1 MHDEL
6 FKKRAVVARYRAGPY
21 VEARERFLR
30 QASGEGYSRS
40 TLERIA
46 WVLLTTAKAV
56 HSEGGSISSTR
67 LSSLLGRR
75 IRLGNGRRPSQYSA
89 SLIRRFGED
98 WLRSI
103 GALLPDDVQPPWFAL
118 ELGAFTQYMRVERGL
133 SPVTIATREERMRW
147 FFASL
152 PSRVRSLGDVN
163 IGHIDTY
170 LEREARRGWSRGSL
184 HALGSSIRSFFR
196 YAAQQGWC
204 SSSVALGIDLPRLY
218 ALADVPRAPTIDEV
232 NKLLEVS
239 SAGNDLVTIRDHAIL
254 SLLIYYGLRRGE
266 VERLTLDDIDWI
278 AETLHVMRP
287 KLRRPQSYP
296 LWAPVGE
303 AILRYLRE
311 ARPRCA
317 QRAVFLTIKAPYR
330 PLSGASISA
339 MVAMR
344 LTQQGVKLS
353 RVGAHCLRHACAGQ
367 LMDAG
372 FTLKQ
377 IADHLGHRSM
387 NSTRIYTKI
396 DVQGLRQVAELD
408 LGALL

>member
-30 QASGEGYSRS
+30 QASGKGYSRS

-118 ELGAFTQYMRVERGL
+118 ELGAFTQCMRVERGL

-152 PSRVRSLGDVN
+152 PSRVRSLGDVT

-170 LEREARRGWSRGSL
+170 LEREARSGWSRGSL

-196 YAAQQGWC
+196 HAAQQGWC

-218 ALADVPRAPTIDEV
+218 ALGDVPRAPTIDEV
-232 NKLLEVS
+232 NKLLEAS

-254 SLLIYYGLRRGE
+254 SLLIQYGLRRGE

-278 AETLHVMRP
+278 AETLHAMRP
-287 KLRRPQSYP
+287 KLRRPQCYP

-311 ARPRCA
+311 ARPLCA

-396 DVQGLRQVAELD
+396 DMKGLRQVAELD

>member
-6 FKKRAVVARYRAGPY
+6 FKRPAVIARYRAGPY
-21 VEARERFLR
+21 AEPRERFLK
-30 QASGEGYSRS
+30 QARAEGYSLS
-40 TLERIA
+40 TLERVA
-46 WVLLTTAKAV
+46 WVLLIVAEAV
-56 HSEGGSISSTR
+56 QSYGGSISSTQLR
-67 LSSLLGRR
+67 SLLCRY
-75 IRLGNGRRPSQYSA
+75 IRLRNGRRPSEHTA
-89 SLIRRFGED
+89 KLIRHFAED

-103 GALLPDDVQPPWFAL
+103 GVLLPDKVQPPWFAR
-118 ELGAFTQYMRVERGL
+118 ELGAFTEYMRVERGL
-133 SPVTIATREERMRW
+133 SPVTIATQEERMRW
-147 FFASL
+147 LFASL
-152 PSRVRSLGDVN
+152 PSRVRSLGDVT
-163 IGHIDTY
+163 IGHIDAY
-170 LEREARRGWSRGSL
+170 LEGEGRSGWTRGSL
-184 HALGSSIRSFFR
+184 NALGSSLRSFFL

-218 ALADVPRAPTIDEV
+218 ALGDVPKSPTIDEV
-232 NKLLEVS
+232 SKLLEAS
-239 SAGNDLVTIRDHAIL
+239 SAGDNLVAIRDHAIL
-254 SLLIYYGLRRGE
+254 SLLIHYGLRRGE

-278 AETLHVMRP
+278 SETLHVTRP
-287 KLRRPQSYP
+287 KVRRLQYYP
-296 LWAPVGE
+296 LSVPVGE

-311 ARPRCA
+311 ARPQCA
-317 QRAVFLTIKAPYR
+317 QRALFLTIKAPYR
-330 PLSGASISA
+330 RLSGASISA

-344 LTQQGVKLS
+344 LTKQGVKLS

-396 DVQGLRQVAELD
+396 DMQGLRQVAELD

>member
-1 MHDEL
+1 MHEEL

-30 QASGEGYSRS
+30 KASAEGYSRS

-56 HSEGGSISSTR
+56 QAERGSISSSQLR
-67 LSSLLGRR
+67 NLLGRR
-75 IRLGNGRRPSQYSA
+75 IRLGNGRRPSQHTA

-103 GALLPDDVQPPWFAL
+103 GALLPDDVQPPWFAQ

-152 PSRVRSLGDVN
+152 PSRVRSLGDVT

-170 LEREARRGWSRGSL
+170 LEHEARRGWSRGSL

-196 YAAQQGWC
+196 YAAQKGWC

-218 ALADVPRAPTIDEV
+218 ALGDVPRAPSTDEV
-232 NKLLEVS
+232 NKLLEAS

-254 SLLIYYGLRRGE
+254 SLLIHYGLRRGD

-303 AILRYLRE
+303 SILRYLQQV
-311 ARPRCA
+311 RPRCA
-317 QRAVFLTIKAPYR
+317 ERAVFLTLKAPHR
-330 PLSGASISA
+330 PLSGASIGA
-339 MVAMR
+339 MVAKR
-344 LTQQGVKLS
+344 LTDQGVKLS

-396 DVQGLRQVAELD
+396 DMRGLRQVAELD
-408 LGALL
+408 VGALL

>member
-6 FKKRAVVARYRAGPY
+6 FKMPAIVARYRAGPY

-30 QASGEGYSRS
+30 QASAEGYSRS
-40 TLERIA
+40 MLKRIA

-56 HSEGGSISSTR
+56 QSQGGSISSTR
-67 LSSLLGRR
+67 LRSLLGRR
-75 IRLGNGRRPSQYSA
+75 IRLGNGRRPSQHTA

-103 GALLPDDVQPPWFAL
+103 GALRSDDVQPPWFAR
-118 ELGAFTQYMRVERGL
+118 ELGAFTEYMRVERGL

-152 PSRVRSLGDVN
+152 PSQVRSLGDVTV
-163 IGHIDTY
+163 GQIDTY
-170 LEREARRGWSRGSL
+170 LEGEARRGWSRGSL
-184 HALGSSIRSFFR
+184 HALGSSLRSFFR

-218 ALADVPRAPTIDEV
+218 ALGDVPKAPTIDEV
-232 NKLLEVS
+232 NKLLEAS
-239 SAGNDLVTIRDHAIL
+239 SVGNDLVTIRDHAIL
-254 SLLIYYGLRRGE
+254 SLLIHYGLRRGE
-266 VERLTLDDIDWI
+266 VERLTLDHIDWI
-278 AETLHVMRP
+278 TETLHVTRP
-287 KLRRPQSYP
+287 KLRRPQCYP

-303 AILRYLRE
+303 AILRYLRQ

-396 DVQGLRQVAELD
+396 DMQGLRQVAELD

>member
-6 FKKRAVVARYRAGPY
+6 FKKPVIVARYRAGPY
-21 VEARERFLR
+21 VDARERFLR
-30 QASGEGYSRS
+30 QASAGGYSRS
-40 TLERIA
+40 MLERIA

-56 HSEGGSISSTR
+56 QSQGGSISSTR
-67 LSSLLGRR
+67 LRSLLGQRV
-75 IRLGNGRRPSQYSA
+75 RLGNGRRPSEQAA

-103 GALLPDDVQPPWFAL
+103 GALLPDDVQPPWFAR
-118 ELGAFTQYMRVERGL
+118 ELGAFTEYMRVERGL
-133 SPVTIATREERMRW
+133 SPVRIATREERMRW

-152 PSRVRSLGDVN
+152 PSRIRSIGDVT
-163 IGHIDTY
+163 IDLIDTY
-170 LEREARRGWSRGSL
+170 LEGEARRGWSRGSL
-184 HALGSSIRSFFR
+184 HALGSSLRSFFR

-218 ALADVPRAPTIDEV
+218 ALGDVPKAPTIDEV
-232 NKLLEVS
+232 NKLLEAS
-239 SAGNDLVTIRDHAIL
+239 SVGNDLVTIRDHAIL
-254 SLLIYYGLRRGE
+254 SLLIHYGLRRGE

-278 AETLHVMRP
+278 TETIHVTRP
-287 KLRRPQSYP
+287 KLRRSQCYP

-303 AILRYLRE
+303 AILRYLQ

-317 QRAVFLTIKAPYR
+317 LRAVFLTIKAPYR
-330 PLSGASISA
+330 PLSGASIGA

-396 DVQGLRQVAELD
+396 DMRGLRQVAELD

>member
-6 FKKRAVVARYRAGPY
+6 FKMPAIVARYRAGPY

-30 QASGEGYSRS
+30 QASAEGYSRS
-40 TLERIA
+40 MLERIA

-56 HSEGGSISSTR
+56 QSQGGSISSTR
-67 LSSLLGRR
+67 LRSLLGRR
-75 IRLGNGRRPSQYSA
+75 IRLGNGRRPSQHTA

-103 GALLPDDVQPPWFAL
+103 GALLPDDVQPPWFAR
-118 ELGAFTQYMRVERGL
+118 ELGAFTEYMRVERGL

-152 PSRVRSLGDVN
+152 PSQVRSLGDVTV
-163 IGHIDTY
+163 GQIDTY
-170 LEREARRGWSRGSL
+170 LEGEARRGWSRGSL
-184 HALGSSIRSFFR
+184 HALGSSLRSFFR

-218 ALADVPRAPTIDEV
+218 ALGDVPKAPTIDEV
-232 NKLLEVS
+232 NKLLEAS
-239 SAGNDLVTIRDHAIL
+239 SVGNDLVTIRDHAIL
-254 SLLIYYGLRRGE
+254 SLLIHYGLRRGE
-266 VERLTLDDIDWI
+266 VERLTLDHIDWI
-278 AETLHVMRP
+278 TETLHVTRP
-287 KLRRPQSYP
+287 KLRRPQCYP

-303 AILRYLRE
+303 AILRYLRQ

-396 DVQGLRQVAELD
+396 DMQGLRQVAELD

>member
-6 FKKRAVVARYRAGPY
+6 FKMPAIVARYRAGPY

-30 QASGEGYSRS
+30 QASAEGYSRS
-40 TLERIA
+40 MLERIA

-56 HSEGGSISSTR
+56 QSQGGSISSTR
-67 LSSLLGRR
+67 LRSLLGRR
-75 IRLGNGRRPSQYSA
+75 IRLGNGRRPSQHTA

-103 GALLPDDVQPPWFAL
+103 GALLSDDVQPPWFAR
-118 ELGAFTQYMRVERGL
+118 ELGAFTEYMRVERGL

-152 PSRVRSLGDVN
+152 PSRVRSLGDVT
-163 IGHIDTY
+163 IGQIDTY
-170 LEREARRGWSRGSL
+170 LEGEARRGWSRGSL
-184 HALGSSIRSFFR
+184 HALGSSLRSFFR

-218 ALADVPRAPTIDEV
+218 ALGDVPKAPTIDEV
-232 NKLLEVS
+232 NKLLEAS

-254 SLLIYYGLRRGE
+254 SLLIHYGLRRGE
-266 VERLTLDDIDWI
+266 VERLTLDHIDWI
-278 AETLHVMRP
+278 TETLHVTRP
-287 KLRRPQSYP
+287 KLRRPQCYP

-303 AILRYLRE
+303 AILRYLRQ

-396 DVQGLRQVAELD
+396 DMQGLRQVAELD

>member
-6 FKKRAVVARYRAGPY
+6 FKMPAIVARYRAGPY

-30 QASGEGYSRS
+30 QASAEGYSRS
-40 TLERIA
+40 MLERIA

-56 HSEGGSISSTR
+56 QSQGGSISSTR
-67 LSSLLGRR
+67 LRSLLGRR
-75 IRLGNGRRPSQYSA
+75 IRLGNGRRPSQHTA

-103 GALLPDDVQPPWFAL
+103 GALRSDDVQPPWFAR
-118 ELGAFTQYMRVERGL
+118 ELGAFTEYMRVERGL

-152 PSRVRSLGDVN
+152 PSQVRSLGDVTV
-163 IGHIDTY
+163 GQIDTY
-170 LEREARRGWSRGSL
+170 LEGEARRGWSRGSL
-184 HALGSSIRSFFR
+184 HALGSSLRSFFR

-218 ALADVPRAPTIDEV
+218 ALGDVPKAPTIDEV
-232 NKLLEVS
+232 NKLLEAS

-254 SLLIYYGLRRGE
+254 SLLIHYGLRRGE
-266 VERLTLDDIDWI
+266 VERLTLDHIDWI
-278 AETLHVMRP
+278 TETLHVTRP
-287 KLRRPQSYP
+287 KLRRPQCYP

-303 AILRYLRE
+303 AILRYLRQ

-396 DVQGLRQVAELD
+396 DMQGLRQVAELD

>member
-46 WVLLTTAKAV
+46 WVLLTAATAV
-56 HSEGGSISSTR
+56 ESQCGSISSSQLR
-67 LSSLLGRR
+67 SLIDRR
-75 IRLGNGRRPSQYSA
+75 IRLGNGQRPSQHTA
-89 SLIRRFGED
+89 SLIHRFGED

-103 GALLPDDVQPPWFAL
+103 GALLPDSVQPPWFAR
-118 ELGAFTQYMRVERGL
+118 ELDGFTVYMRIERGL

-152 PSRVRSLGDVN
+152 PSRVRSVGDVT

-170 LEREARRGWSRGSL
+170 LEREAHRGWSRGSL

-218 ALADVPRAPTIDEV
+218 ALGDVPKAPSIDEV
-232 NKLLEVS
+232 NKLLEAS

-254 SLLIYYGLRRGE
+254 SLLIHYGLRRGE
-266 VERLTLDDIDWI
+266 VERLTLDDIDWV

-287 KLRRPQSYP
+287 KLRRPQCYP

-303 AILRYLRE
+303 AILRYLQQ

-317 QRAVFLTIKAPYR
+317 ERAVFLIMKAPHR
-330 PLSGASISA
+330 PLSGASIGA

-344 LTQQGVKLS
+344 LTRQGVKLS
-353 RVGAHCLRHACAGQ
+353 RVGAHCLRHACAAQ

-377 IADHLGHRSM
+377 IGDHLGHRSM

-396 DVQGLRQVAELD
+396 DIQGLRQVAELD

>member
-118 ELGAFTQYMRVERGL
+118 ELGAFTQCMRVERGL

-152 PSRVRSLGDVN
+152 PSRVRSLGDVT

-254 SLLIYYGLRRGE
+254 SLLIHYGLRRGE

-339 MVAMR
+339 IVAMR